1 MNFLCHM
8 DICITI
14 ITFFENIIS
23 FKLNYIQDST
33 TEIAL
38 LYYVALEEGSSATFI
53 PEYDSSGNTPTYRTS
68 LIVWCFILCKI

>member
-1 MNFLCHM
+1 MNLCH
-8 DICITI
+8 IYIYIII
-14 ITFFENIIS
+14 ITFFENLIS

-38 LYYVALEEGSSATFI
+38 LYYVALEEGSSATLI

-68 LIVWCFILCKI
+68 LILWYLILCKI